1 MMILCYRRDTLS
13 CRTLAQQIV
22 RASELGGRGEGGK
35 RAKEAEACASCDSEG
50 DIAKS

>member
-13 CRTLAQQIV
+13 CRTLSQIV
-22 RASELGGRGEGGK
+22 P
-35 RAKEAEACASCDSEG
+35 AKEERGTGVMGACASCDSDGDGDG